1 MSFDYSTT
9 GLPDKKEWK
18 LAASICL
25 AWLNQNMSMFGDDG
39 IDRFMQHQ
47 PVTAAKRI
55 MDNCDKWS
63 DESIT
68 AALLGPAKG
77 IIVADAAV
85 EVMARRD
92 FGDRAV
98 DLIKTMGGMAEPT
111 DQAMMRDANRLYMVE
126 SLSGMGDQI
135 VGRARIDKHHEVRWN
150 MVREF
155 ETNFEQVKGES
166 PKLDAIFEESLKK
179 SREALEKLD
188 RDAAAKKGP
197 KPNSP
202 PGM

>member
-25 AWLNQNMSMFGDDG
+25 AWLNQNMSQFGDDG
-39 IDRFMQHQ
+39 IDRFMHHQ

-77 IIVADAAV
+77 IIVADASV
-85 EVMARRD
+85 EAMARRD

-98 DLIKTMGGMAEPT
+98 DLVKAIGGMAESK
-111 DQAMMRDANRLYMVE
+111 DDAMIRDINRIYMVE
-126 SLSGMGDQI
+126 SLSGMGDQL
-135 VGRARIDKHHEVRWN
+135 VGRGRIDKHHQVRWN
-150 MVREF
+150 MLREF
-155 ETNFEQVKGES
+155 ESNFEQLKGES
-166 PKLDAIFEESLKK
+166 PKLDVIFEDSLKK
-179 SREALEKLD
+179 SRAALENLD
-188 RDAAAKKGP
+188 RDAAAKKN
-197 KPNSP
+197 KPNP
-202 PGM
+202 PSM